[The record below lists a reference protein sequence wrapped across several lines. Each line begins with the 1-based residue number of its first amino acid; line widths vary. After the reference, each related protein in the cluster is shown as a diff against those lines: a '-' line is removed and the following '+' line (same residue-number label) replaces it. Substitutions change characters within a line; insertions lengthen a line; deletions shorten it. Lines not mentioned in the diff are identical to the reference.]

1 MIKIFIDFDG
11 TITKGDLGDNL
22 FYYFGGPVCTKII
35 EDYRSGLISAADC
48 FTREA
53 KACGNVSQKDVSDF
67 IDKQEIDTSFIKFT
81 RFCREKNSDPH
92 QIKLYILSDGLD
104 YYIERVLQNYGI
116 SDIPFFANKL
126 EFVKTGMKITFPYSD
141 EDCDRCANCKRNH
154 MLTLSGD
161 DDIIVYIGDGY
172 SDKCAVKYA
181 DIVFARGELQTFCQ
195 KDNISYY
202 LFNSFEDVIT
212 RMEEILKKKR
222 IRKRQQAEF
231 NRKEVYLAG

>member
-22 FYYFGGPVCTKII
+22 FYNFGGSICTKII
-35 EDYRSGLISAADC
+35 EDYRAGLISAAEC

-53 KACGNVSQKDVSDF
+53 EACGNVSQKDISDF
-67 IDKQEIDTSFIKFT
+67 IDRQEIDISFSNFITFCSNKNSGDRQIKF
-81 RFCREKNSDPH
+81 
-92 QIKLYILSDGLD
+92 YILSDGLD
-104 YYIERVLQNYGI
+104 YYIERVLHKYEL
-116 SDIPFFANKL
+116 SAIPFFANKL
-126 EFVKTGMKITFPYSD
+126 EFVEAGMKISFPYS
-141 EDCDRCANCKRNH
+141 EEECDRCANCKRNH
-154 MLTLSGD
+154 ILTLSGD

-195 KDNISYY
+195 NENISYY
-202 LFNSFEDVIT
+202 LFNSFADVIT
-212 RMEEILKKKR
+212 RMAEILNKKR

>member
-1 MIKIFIDFDG
+1 MINIFIDFDG

-22 FYYFGGPVCTKII
+22 FYNFGGIICTKII
-35 EDYRSGLISAADC
+35 EEYRAELISAAEC

-53 KACGNVSQKDVSDF
+53 EACGNVSQKDVSDF
-67 IDKQEIDTSFIKFT
+67 IDKQEIDISFGNFIDFCRNKKSDARQIKF
-81 RFCREKNSDPH
+81 
-92 QIKLYILSDGLD
+92 IIVSDGLD
-104 YYIERVLQNYGI
+104 FYIERILRKYNL
-116 SDIPFFANKL
+116 SDVPFLANKL
-126 EFVKTGMKITFPYSD
+126 EFADTGMNISFPYSD
-141 EDCDRCANCKRNH
+141 EECDRCANCKRNH
-154 MLTLSGD
+154 ILTLSGD

-195 KDNISYY
+195 NENISYY

-212 RMEEILKKKR
+212 RMEEILNKKR

-231 NRKEVYLAG
+231 NRKEVYFAG